1 MSTYPLTMSVLGVN
15 VRDSVAVTAVPPEY
29 GYCLIV
35 TVTVRLTELLP
46 QVPEL
51 IRNTVPV
58 EPAGQPA
65 DDGHRVLSRPVGG
78 VSAVADRDDRGQRG
92 GLLAVGHVREQRHE
106 RDDAAGAVGQFHL
119 P

>member
-35 TVTVRLTELLP
+35 TVTVRLTVLLP

-51 IRNTVPV
+51 IRNTVYVP
-58 EPAGQPA
+58 
-65 DDGHRVLSRPVGG
+65 SNRPGSPPTTGTVYSVAPLG
-78 VSAVADRDDRGQRG
+78 VSAPLPTATIGDS
-92 GLLAVGHVREQRHE
+92 
-106 RDDAAGAVGQFHL
+106 AAGCSLLGMCASSDTSGMMPL
-119 P
+119 AP